1 MFSHLYEIVR
11 QRAASEPTAIA
22 LGSQEGLL
30 WKTVD
35 SQQLLALVDR
45 LADEL
50 TALGVQNGDRVITWL
65 PSGWQTPVYLVALW
79 KLGAIVVP
87 FDREMNQ
94 DAAARIVQRVEP
106 RLIVVDG
113 AEPPPWA
120 PDELTVTWWEPGT
133 KQPPTPHPPPIT
145 STGPL
150 PSGLP
155 VSQAGEGEQART
167 TAKGR
172 TSDWERPS
180 EELAAIFFTSGTT
193 GNPKG
198 CMISHANLIS
208 QLEAA
213 GDIIPLDSSCRLASI
228 LPLSHLFEL
237 TCGLLYPISCG
248 AAIHYVPSRRGP
260 DILRVLQEQQI
271 THMVAVPQLLTLMGN
286 TLYGQ
291 LKERLPKL
299 AYDAM
304 MALADRVPFPARRAL
319 FTPIHKKL
327 GGALRMFAAGGAAL
341 PPETQL
347 LWEKLGIRVVQGY
360 GTSECSPIV
369 AGSRPDGSTP
379 IGSVGRPIRG
389 VTVKLSPEG
398 ELLVHGPNV
407 MRGYWKDPERTAE
420 VLTDDG
426 WYSTGDLA
434 RLDEQGNIFL
444 AGRAKELI
452 VLPSGMNVW
461 PEDVE
466 AALRADD
473 AIKEATIIGV
483 PTPGGGMVLHAYLIP
498 ARESDRQLDVA
509 PIVARA
515 NGRLAQHQ
523 RVATASWWPDPDF
536 PRTSTLKVR
545 RHLLPMPEAVHAIAV
560 DSTLAADDPVG
571 QAVATVAKVP
581 AVADAQTLGELGLD
595 SLALLDLGLAL
606 EDKTGKSVGEQDLA
620 LDMTVGQV
628 RETLAK
634 APALG
639 AGSGGAPRR
648 SAERVS
654 SSQPLWPYTWGRSFR
669 ALRAPLSLAYRLAAT
684 RTVVLGAEHLK
695 NLPPRLIL
703 AGTHHAH
710 ADEPLLRAALAQTP
724 AAHLSNRLVVAA
736 RASAFDTMPKPAAWY
751 AILALGLYPLRQ
763 YGEQD
768 VSLRGLAR
776 LVQQGNPLLIFP
788 QGRHTHPAAELSG
801 DPDAAFKPG
810 VGHLATQLDA
820 AVVPFGLAGTEK
832 IMPEDVK
839 PWFTVGDT
847 PILIRKGELAI
858 AFGAPLTL
866 EPGESPPAFTR
877 RLQDI
882 CFALTRQAEAALA
895 SK

>member
-1 MFSHLYEIVR
+1 MFSHLYEVVR

-22 LGSQEGLL
+22 LGSQQGLL

-50 TALGVQNGDRVITWL
+50 SALGVQDGDRVITWL
-65 PSGWQTPVYLVALW
+65 PSGWQTPVYLFALW

-120 PDELTVTWWEPGT
+120 PAELAVTWWEPGT
-133 KQPPTPHPPPIT
+133 KGPPTPQPPAD
-145 STGPL
+145 L
-150 PSGLP
+150 PRDPSIP
-155 VSQAGEGEQART
+155 AAPHAGEGEQDGAERG
-167 TAKGR
+167 GR
-172 TSDWERPS
+172 REWERPS

-208 QLEAA
+208 QIEAA
-213 GDIIPLDSSCRLASI
+213 GDIIPLDADCRLASI
-228 LPLSHLFEL
+228 LPLSHLFEM
-237 TCGLLYPISCG
+237 TCGMLYPIARG
-248 AAIHYVPSRRGP
+248 AAIHYVPSRRAP
-260 DILRVLQEQQI
+260 DILRVFQENQI
-271 THMVAVPQLLTLMGN
+271 THMVAVPQLLTIMGQA
-286 TLYGQ
+286 LDGQ
-291 LKERLPKL
+291 LQEKLPKL

-304 MALADRVPFPARRAL
+304 TALADRLPFSARRAL
-319 FTPIHKKL
+319 FLPIHKKL
-327 GGALRMFAAGGAAL
+327 GGKLRLFGAGGAAL
-341 PPETQL
+341 TPETQH
-347 LWEKLGIRVVQGY
+347 LWERMGIRVVQGY
-360 GTSECSPIV
+360 GTSECSPLV
-369 AGSRPDGSTP
+369 AGGSPDGSTP
-379 IGSVGRPIRG
+379 PGSVGRPIRG
-389 VTVKLSPEG
+389 VLVRLTAEG
-398 ELLVHGPNV
+398 ELQVHGPNV

-434 RLDEQGNIFL
+434 RIDDQGNLYL

-466 AALRADD
+466 SALRADE
-473 AIKEATIIGV
+473 AVKEAAILGV
-483 PTPGGGMVLHAYLIP
+483 PTPGGGMVLHAYLVP
-498 ARESDRQLDVA
+498 TREADRQRDVS
-509 PIVARA
+509 PMVAHA

-545 RHLLPMPEAVHAIAV
+545 RHLLPLPEAVHAVAV

-581 AVADAQTLGELGLD
+581 AVTDTQTLGELGLD

-606 EDKTGKSVGEQDLA
+606 EDKTGKSVGEQDLT
-620 LDMTVGQV
+620 LDMTVAQV
-628 RETLAK
+628 RETLAR

-639 AGSGGAPRR
+639 AGVGGAPRR
-648 SAERVS
+648 SPERRS
-654 SSQPLWPYTWGRSFR
+654 SSQPLWPYTWGRVFR
-669 ALRAPLSLAYRLAAT
+669 ALRAPLMLAYKLAVT
-684 RTVVLGAEHLK
+684 RTIVLGAEHLT
-695 NLPPRLIL
+695 NLPSRLIL

-736 RASAFDTMPKPAAWY
+736 RANAFDTMPRTAAWY
-751 AILALGLYPLRQ
+751 SILALGLYPLRQ

-768 VSLRGLAR
+768 VSLRGLAK

-788 QGRHTHPAAELSG
+788 QGRHTHPAAERSG
-801 DPDAAFKPG
+801 DPEAAFKPG

-820 AVVPFGLAGTEK
+820 AVVPFGVAGTEK
-832 IMPEDVK
+832 IMPEGVK
-839 PWFTVGDT
+839 PWFMVGDT

-858 AFGAPLTL
+858 AFGSLLTL

-877 RLQDI
+877 RLQDA
-882 CFALTRQAEAALA
+882 CFALTRGAEAAL
-895 SK
+895 ST

>member
-1 MFSHLYEIVR
+1 MFGHLYEVVR

-22 LGSQEGLL
+22 LGSQHGLL

-35 SQQLLALVDR
+35 SQLLLELVDR

-50 TALGVQNGDRVITWL
+50 AALGVGTGDRVITWL
-65 PSGWQTPVYLVALW
+65 PSSWRTPIYLFACW

-94 DAAARIVQRVEP
+94 EAAARIVERVEP
-106 RLIVVDG
+106 RLTVVDG
-113 AEPPPWA
+113 AEPPAWA
-120 PDELTVTWWEPGT
+120 PAELTVTWWEPG
-133 KQPPTPHPPPIT
+133 QRDA
-145 STGPL
+145 SRAGADGPA
-150 PSGLP
+150 GG
-155 VSQAGEGEQART
+155 QAGSRA
-167 TAKGR
+167 AW
-172 TSDWERPS
+172 SRPS

-198 CMISHANLIS
+198 CMITHANLTS
-208 QLEAA
+208 QIDAA

-237 TCGLLYPISCG
+237 TCGLLYPIARG
-248 AAIHYVPSRRGP
+248 AAVHYVPSRRGP

-271 THMVAVPQLLTLMGN
+271 THMVAVPQLLTIMGQ
-286 TLYGQ
+286 TLDGQ
-291 LKERLPKL
+291 LREQLPKPAYDGLYALAERLPF
-299 AYDAM
+299 A
-304 MALADRVPFPARRAL
+304 ARRRL
-319 FTPIHKKL
+319 FWPIHRKL
-327 GGALRMFAAGGAAL
+327 GGALRLFAAGGAAL
-341 PPETQL
+341 PAETQL

-369 AGSRPDGSTP
+369 AGSSPDGSTP
-379 IGSVGRPIRG
+379 IGSVGRPLRG
-389 VTVKLSPEG
+389 ISVKLTPEG

-420 VLTDDG
+420 VLHDG
-426 WYSTGDLA
+426 WYATGDLA
-434 RLDEQGNIFL
+434 RIDEHGNIFL

-452 VLPSGMNVW
+452 VLPSGLNVW

-466 AALRADD
+466 STLRADE
-473 AIKEATIIGV
+473 AVKEAAIVGV

-498 ARESDRQLDVA
+498 AREADRQRDLA

-523 RVATASWWPDPDF
+523 RVATASWWPEPDF

-545 RHLLPMPEAVHAIAV
+545 RHLLPLPEAVHAVAV

-571 QAVATVAKVP
+571 QAVAAVAKVP

-606 EDKTGKSVGEQDLA
+606 EDKTGKAVGEQDLA
-620 LDMTVGQV
+620 LDMTVAQV

-639 AGSGGAPRR
+639 AGPRAARTGPAP
-648 SAERVS
+648 
-654 SSQPLWPYTWGRSFR
+654 PLWPYTWGRAFR
-669 ALRAPLSLAYRLAAT
+669 TLRLPLSLIYRLFVT
-684 RTVVLGAEHLK
+684 RAIVLGAEHLA

-710 ADEPLLRAALAQTP
+710 ADEPLLRAALARTP
-724 AAHLSNRLVVAA
+724 AASLSSRLVVAA
-736 RASAFDTMPKPAAWY
+736 RANAFDTMPKPAAWY

-776 LVQQGNPLLIFP
+776 LVQAGNPLLIFP
-788 QGRHTHPAAELSG
+788 QGHHTSPAAERSG
-801 DPDAAFKPG
+801 DPAADFKPG
-810 VGHLATQLDA
+810 VGHLASALDA
-820 AVVPFGLAGTEK
+820 AVVPFGQAGTEQL
-832 IMPEDVK
+832 MPENVK
-839 PWFTVGDT
+839 PWFMVGDT
-847 PILIRKGELAI
+847 PILIRKGSLAI
-858 AFGAPLTL
+858 AFGPPLRL

-877 RLQDI
+877 RLQEA
-882 CFALTRQAEAALA
+882 CFGLARQAEAALA
-895 SK
+895 KE

>member
-1 MFSHLYEIVR
+1 MFSHLYEVVR
-11 QRAASEPTAIA
+11 QRAASEPGAIA
-22 LGSQEGLL
+22 LGSQQGLL
-30 WKTVD
+30 WKTVN
-35 SQQLLALVDR
+35 SQQLLDRVDR
-45 LADEL
+45 LAAEL
-50 TALGVQNGDRVITWL
+50 AALGVGNGDRVITWL
-65 PSGWQTPVYLVALW
+65 PSSWQTPIYLFACW

-94 DAAARIVQRVEP
+94 DAAARIIERVEP
-106 RLIVVDG
+106 KLIVVDG

-120 PDELTVTWWEPGT
+120 PDELTVQWWEPGT
-133 KQPPTPHPPPIT
+133 KALTPRP
-145 STGPL
+145 G
-150 PSGLP
+150 
-155 VSQAGEGEQART
+155 GEGRSWT
-167 TAKGR
+167 
-172 TSDWERPS
+172 RPS

-208 QLEAA
+208 QIEAA

-237 TCGLLYPISCG
+237 TCGMLYPIARG

-260 DILRVLQEQQI
+260 DILRVLQEQRV
-271 THMVAVPQLLTLMGN
+271 THMVAVPQLLTIMGQ
-286 TLYGQ
+286 TLEGQ
-291 LKERLPKL
+291 LREKLPKP

-304 MALADRVPFPARRAL
+304 MALAERLPFTMRRRL
-319 FTPIHKKL
+319 FWPIHQKL
-327 GGALRMFAAGGAAL
+327 GGALRLFGAGGAAL
-341 PPETQL
+341 PPETQH
-347 LWEKLGIRVVQGY
+347 LWERMGIRVVQGY
-360 GTSECSPIV
+360 GTSECSPLV
-369 AGSRPDGSTP
+369 AGSSADGSTP

-389 VTVKLSPEG
+389 VSVRLSAEG
-398 ELLVHGPNV
+398 ELQVHGPNV

-420 VLTDDG
+420 VLHDG

-434 RLDEQGNIFL
+434 RLDERGNIFL

-452 VLPSGMNVW
+452 VLPSGLNVW

-466 AALRADD
+466 STLRANE
-473 AIKEATIIGV
+473 AVKEATIIGV

-498 ARESDRQLDVA
+498 ARESDRQRDVG
-509 PIVARA
+509 PIVAQA

-545 RHLLPMPEAVHAIAV
+545 RHLLPLPEAVHAVAI
-560 DSTLAADDPVG
+560 DSTQAADDPVG

-581 AVADAQTLGELGLD
+581 AVRDGQSLGELGLD

-606 EDKTGKSVGEQDLA
+606 EDKTGKAVGEQDLA
-620 LDMTVGQV
+620 LDMTVEQV
-628 RETLAK
+628 RAALAK

-648 SAERVS
+648 SAERTS
-654 SSQPLWPYTWGRSFR
+654 ASQPLWPYTWGRAFR
-669 ALRAPLSLAYRLAAT
+669 GLRFPLSLAYRLFVT
-684 RTVVLGAEHLK
+684 RTIVLGAEHLAH
-695 NLPPRLIL
+695 LPQRLIL

-710 ADEPLLRAALAQTP
+710 GDEPLVRAALARTP
-724 AAHLSNRLVVAA
+724 AAALSNRLVVAA
-736 RASAFDTMPKPAAWY
+736 RANAFDTMAGPAVWY
-751 AILALGLYPLRQ
+751 SILAIGIYPLRQ

-776 LVQQGNPLLIFP
+776 LVQLGNPLLIFP
-788 QGRHTHPAAELSG
+788 QGRHTPPAAERAN
-801 DPDAAFKPG
+801 DPAAAFRPG
-810 VGHLATQLDA
+810 VGHLAAQLDA
-820 AVVPFGLAGTEK
+820 AVVPFGLAGTEQL
-832 IMPEDVK
+832 MPDDVK

-847 PILIRKGELAI
+847 PILIQKGPLAI

-866 EPGESPPAFTR
+866 QPGESPPDFTR
-877 RLQDI
+877 RLQEV
-882 CFALTRQAEAALA
+882 CFALARQAEAALA
-895 SK
+895 KAEGGRQAVG

>member
-1 MFSHLYEIVR
+1 MFGHLYEVVR

-22 LGSQEGLL
+22 LGSQQGLL

-35 SQQLLALVDR
+35 SQQLLALIDR

-50 TALGVQNGDRVITWL
+50 AALGVENGERVIIWL
-65 PSGWQTPVYLVALW
+65 PSGWQTPIYLFALW

-133 KQPPTPHPPPIT
+133 KQPSPPDPLSLARERGSQPTGAERG
-145 STGPL
+145 S
-150 PSGLP
+150 
-155 VSQAGEGEQART
+155 
-167 TAKGR
+167 
-172 TSDWERPS
+172 SDGWQRPT

-198 CMISHANLIS
+198 CMITHTNLTS
-208 QLEAA
+208 QLVAA

-228 LPLSHLFEL
+228 LPLSHLFEM
-237 TCGLLYPISCG
+237 TCGMLYAISRG

-260 DILRVLQEQQI
+260 DILRVFQEHQI
-271 THMVAVPQLLTLMGN
+271 THMVAVPQLLTIMGQ
-286 TLYGQ
+286 TLDTQ
-291 LKERLPKL
+291 LREKLPKP
-299 AYDAM
+299 AYGAM
-304 MALADRVPFPARRAL
+304 MALAERLPFPARRAL
-319 FTPIHKKL
+319 FAPIHKKL
-327 GGALRMFAAGGAAL
+327 GGKLRLFGAGAAAL
-341 PPETQL
+341 PPETQR
-347 LWEKLGIRVVQGY
+347 LWERMGIRVVQGY
-360 GTSECSPIV
+360 GTSECSPLV
-369 AGSRPDGSTP
+369 AGSSADGSTP
-379 IGSVGRPIRG
+379 IGSVGKPIRG
-389 VTVKLSPEG
+389 VSVKLTQEG

-407 MRGYWKDPERTAE
+407 MKGYWKDPERTAE
-420 VLTDDG
+420 VLSEDG

-434 RLDEQGNIFL
+434 RLDEDGNIFL

-466 AALRADD
+466 NALRADD
-473 AIKEATIIGV
+473 AVKEATILGV

-498 ARESDRQLDVA
+498 AREADRQRDVS
-509 PIVARA
+509 PIVAHA

-545 RHLLPMPEAVHAIAV
+545 RHLLPMPEAVHATAI

-571 QAVATVAKVP
+571 QAIAAVAKVP
-581 AVADAQTLGELGLD
+581 SVTDRQTLGELGLD

-606 EDKTGKSVGEQDLA
+606 EDKTGKAVGEQDLV
-620 LDMTVGQV
+620 LDMTVAQV

-639 AGSGGAPRR
+639 AGTGGAPRR
-648 SAERVS
+648 SAERAS
-654 SSQPLWPYTWGRSFR
+654 ASQPLWPYTWGRYFR
-669 ALRAPLSLAYRLAAT
+669 FLRAPISLAYKLAAA
-684 RTVVLGAEHLK
+684 RTVILGPEHLN
-695 NLPPRLIL
+695 NLPSRLIV

-710 ADEPLLRAALAQTP
+710 ADEPLVRAALAKTP
-724 AAHLSNRLVVAA
+724 ATADLSNRLVVAA
-736 RASAFDTMPKPAAWY
+736 RANAFNTMPKAATLY
-751 AILALGLYPLRQ
+751 ATLAFGLYPLRQ

-768 VSLRGLAR
+768 VSLRGLAK

-788 QGRHTHPAAELSG
+788 QGQHVHPAAEREG
-801 DPDAAFKPG
+801 DPGAAFKPG
-810 VGHLATQLDA
+810 VGHLASQLDA

-832 IMPEDVK
+832 VMPEDVK

-847 PILIRKGELAI
+847 PILIRKGEMAI
-858 AFGAPLTL
+858 AFGKPLTL
-866 EPGESPPAFTR
+866 EPGESPVAFTR

-882 CFALTRQAEAALA
+882 CFTLARQAEASLTR
-895 SK
+895 